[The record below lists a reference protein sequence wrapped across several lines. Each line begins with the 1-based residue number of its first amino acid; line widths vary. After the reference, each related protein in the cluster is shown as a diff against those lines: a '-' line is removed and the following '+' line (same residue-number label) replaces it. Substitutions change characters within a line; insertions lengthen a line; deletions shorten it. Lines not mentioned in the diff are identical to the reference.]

1 MSAFPLRK
9 EVEYPSSDGKPMAE
23 TDVHRDEM
31 VYVIEGLRSH
41 FRDVPD
47 VYVSGNILLYY
58 VKGNPRSSVSPDGLV
73 AKGLSHAK
81 ERRDVYKVWEEGRP
95 PSWVIEVTSRS
106 TRLEDLDRKKSLY
119 QRLGIEEY
127 FLYDPRS
134 EYLDPPLQ
142 GYRLSGGRYQP
153 ISPEPDGSL
162 VSQVLDMVLSWDES
176 GLQLVDAQTG
186 EALLSYS
193 EQREARE
200 LEAAARQAAEA
211 ARQVAEAACQAAE
224 GRAAEESVAREVAE
238 AAREVA
244 EAAREVAEERAA
256 QEAAARRALE
266 EELARLR
273 LDLERGK

>member
-1 MSAFPLRK
+1 MSAFPLRN

-23 TDVHRDEM
+23 TDLHRDEM

-41 FRDVPD
+41 FRDAPD

-58 VKGNPRSSVSPDGLV
+58 IEGDPRSSVSPDVLV

-81 ERRDVYKVWEEGRP
+81 ERRDIYKVWEEGRP
-95 PSWVIEVTSRS
+95 PSWVMEVTSRS
-106 TRLEDLDRKKSLY
+106 TRLEDLDRKKGLY

-127 FLYDPRS
+127 FLYDPRK

-162 VSQVLDMVLSWDES
+162 VSQVLNMVLSWDES
-176 GLQLVDAQTG
+176 GLQLIDARTG
-186 EALLSYS
+186 EVLLSPA
-193 EQREARE
+193 EEREA
-200 LEAAARQAAEA
+200 
-211 ARQVAEAACQAAE
+211 
-224 GRAAEESVAREVAE
+224 GES
-238 AAREVA
+238 
-244 EAAREVAEERAA
+244 AEERAA
-256 QEAAARRALE
+256 QEAAARKTAEERLAQEAEKRQALE

-273 LDLERGK
+273 RELDAGR

>member
-1 MSAFPLRK
+1 MSAFPLRN

-23 TDVHRDEM
+23 TDIHRDEM

-41 FRDVPD
+41 FRDAPD

-58 VKGNPRSSVSPDGLV
+58 IEGDPRSSVSPDVLV

-81 ERRDVYKVWEEGRP
+81 ERRDVYKLWEEGQS

-106 TRLEDLDRKKSLY
+106 TRLEDLERKKSLY

-127 FLYDPRS
+127 FLYDPRN

-153 ISPEPDGSL
+153 ISPEPNGSL

-176 GLQLVDAQTG
+176 GLQLVDARTG

-200 LEAAARQAAEA
+200 SEAAARRTAEAARQAADERAAEESA
-211 ARQVAEAACQAAE
+211 ARQVAEAARDA
-224 GRAAEESVAREVAE
+224 
-238 AAREVA
+238 
-244 EAAREVAEERAA
+244 AEERAA
-256 QEAAARRALE
+256 QEAAARQALE
-266 EELARLR
+266 EELARLYR
-273 LDLERGK
+273 ELERGK